1 MRRRVSLDRDRFHFA
16 QLMARLLI
24 HHSERVLYLDETTFN
39 SFTVLKRSWST
50 KEDPN
55 MHAGA

>member
-1 MRRRVSLDRDRFHFA
+1 MSLDRDRFHFA

>member
-1 MRRRVSLDRDRFHFA
+1 
-16 QLMARLLI
+16 MARLLV
-24 HHSERVLYLDETTFN
+24 HHSDRVLYVDETTFN

-55 MHAGA
+55 MHAGAQKRFSTTIFGAIGQPLA